1 MNWVIFLKE
10 AYEENWV
17 LINKDPQVV
26 FNEKKFYRFAGMREM
41 MLGFVI
47 HETILVHSE
56 VLAFSSGVAH
66 QRKSRQ
72 FSIVDM

>member
-26 FNEKKFYRFAGMREM
+26 FNEKKFYRFTGMREM
-41 MLGFVI
+41 KLGFGI
-47 HETILVHSE
+47 
-56 VLAFSSGVAH
+56 
-66 QRKSRQ
+66 QKK
-72 FSIVDM
+72 